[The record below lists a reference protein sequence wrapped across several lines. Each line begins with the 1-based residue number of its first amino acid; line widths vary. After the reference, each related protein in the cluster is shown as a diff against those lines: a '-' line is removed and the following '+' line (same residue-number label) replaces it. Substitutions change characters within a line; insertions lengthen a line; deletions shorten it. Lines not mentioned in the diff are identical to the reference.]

1 MSHLDSR
8 SNDLAVGKMKD
19 EYSIVNHPLL
29 SEKGTRLSEKENK
42 YLFSVSR
49 VANKIEI
56 RRAVEKLY
64 KVRVRSVNTMNVRG
78 KKKRMGA
85 TLGKR
90 PDWKKAI
97 VTLEEGETL
106 TFV

>member
-1 MSHLDSR
+1 MT
-8 SNDLAVGKMKD
+8 KMKD
-19 EYSIVNHPLL
+19 EYSIVKHPLL

-42 YLFSVSR
+42 YLFSVACG
-49 VANKIEI
+49 ANKIEI
-56 RRAVEKLY
+56 RRAIEKLY
-64 KVRVRSVNTMNVRG
+64 KVRVRSVNTMNVPG
-78 KKKRMGA
+78 KKKRMGM

-106 TFV
+106 SFV